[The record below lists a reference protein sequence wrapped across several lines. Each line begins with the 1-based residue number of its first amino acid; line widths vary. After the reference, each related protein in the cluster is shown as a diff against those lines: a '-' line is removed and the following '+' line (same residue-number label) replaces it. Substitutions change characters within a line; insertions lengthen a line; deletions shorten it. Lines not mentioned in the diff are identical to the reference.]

1 MIYRKLAVER
11 NWTPQQIER
20 LTLRQL
26 SIYLQDQKRFEQRK
40 QSADMLKHAQTKAGK
55 QRLEF
60 FVKSAVD
67 NLLEGRRWDARRR
80 V

>member
-1 MIYRKLAVER
+1 MIYRKLSVER

-40 QSADMLKHAQTKAGK
+40 QSADMLKHVQTKAGK
-55 QRLEF
+55 QRLQILTDE
-60 FVKSAVD
+60 AVS
-67 NLLEGRRWDARRR
+67 NLLEGRRWDARRK
-80 V
+80 